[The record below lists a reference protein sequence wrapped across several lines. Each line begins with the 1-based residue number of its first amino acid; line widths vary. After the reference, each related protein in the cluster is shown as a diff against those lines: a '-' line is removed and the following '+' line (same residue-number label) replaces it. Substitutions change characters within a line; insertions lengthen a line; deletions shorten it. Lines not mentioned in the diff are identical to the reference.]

1 MNGTEWSWCK
11 CGNPKAP
18 AAEECLSCYRARIAD
33 GLGDPVIPVSVERAT
48 GDPVRDAFEWII
60 GRCKGKVS

>member
-1 MNGTEWSWCK
+1 MNEWSFCK
-11 CGNPKAP
+11 CGNPKSP
-18 AAEECLSCYRARIAD
+18 AAAECRDCYLGRIS
-33 GLGDPVIPVSVERAT
+33 GGFGELVSQVAVDHAT